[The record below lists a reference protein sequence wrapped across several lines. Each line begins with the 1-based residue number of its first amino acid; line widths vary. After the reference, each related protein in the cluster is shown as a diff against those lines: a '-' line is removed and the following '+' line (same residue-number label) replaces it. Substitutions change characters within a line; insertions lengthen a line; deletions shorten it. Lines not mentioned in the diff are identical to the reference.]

1 MTNEIEKTFFN
12 TFGIEPIGCNDNE
25 NCRKGEINM
34 RFLKTLKYWILV
46 KTSKLAGIDDFS
58 CDEHWTLN
66 KSAWSDCYHY
76 LAKEGKQ

>member
-34 RFLKTLKYWILV
+34 KLFLKALKSWLLV
-46 KTSKLAGIDDFS
+46 KASKLAGIDDFT
-58 CDEHWTLN
+58 CDENWKSN
-66 KSAWSDCYHY
+66 KSDWYNCYHY
-76 LAKEGKQ
+76 LAKDGE